1 MYHSITIGSKNTW
14 DDWHLIPASRPV
26 FVPPVVKTNSI
37 DYINSDGSLDLT
49 ENLTDEPKY
58 GNRSGS
64 FSFIVENGHTNWAVL
79 YSEIMAYLHGK
90 KYQARLEDDP
100 DYYYEGRFAVSSWTS
115 GAQYSTITIAYDVAP
130 FPVYDPLDEE

>member
-64 FSFIVENGHTNWAVL
+64 FSFIVENGHANWAVL

-90 KYQARLEDDP
+90 KYKARLEDDP
-100 DYYYEGRFAVSSWTS
+100 DYYYEGRFAVSSWAS